1 MCSGLAEHAD
11 AMKRLAGSLCLA
23 LLVSFAPACDSGK
36 KDDAK
41 KGDAKKADAK
51 KGDAK
56 KDDVKA
62 AAEGGDAKAEAKPA
76 EPVKLAEVSLEDAGL
91 DAKLQAPEGAKAAED
106 LGAFVVL
113 AGESF
118 QLQINTGA
126 ADLAAR
132 KTEIESNTVNKLK
145 SFVTESETE
154 LVYETEV
161 MGKAE
166 FHFVSNLELD
176 GAKYNCEDKKGQAF
190 TKADIDAMVAACK
203 SLVAME

>member
-1 MCSGLAEHAD
+1 
-11 AMKRLAGSLCLA
+11 MKRLAGSFALS
-23 LLVSFAPACDSGK
+23 LLVSLAPACDSG
-36 KDDAK
+36 DK
-41 KGDAKKADAK
+41 KGDDKKADAK
-51 KGDAK
+51 KKDDKKGDEKADAK
-56 KDDVKA
+56 ADGG
-62 AAEGGDAKAEAKPA
+62 AEAKAEAKPA
-76 EPVKLAEVSLEDAGL
+76 APVKLADLSLEDAGL
-91 DAKLQAPEGAKAAED
+91 DGILQAPEGAKASED
-106 LGAFVVL
+106 FGSFVVQ

-132 KTEIESNTVNKLK
+132 KKEIEGNTVNKLK

-166 FHFVSNLELD
+166 FHFVANVEVD

-190 TKADIDAMVAACK
+190 AKADVDAMLAACK
-203 SLVAME
+203 SLKPS